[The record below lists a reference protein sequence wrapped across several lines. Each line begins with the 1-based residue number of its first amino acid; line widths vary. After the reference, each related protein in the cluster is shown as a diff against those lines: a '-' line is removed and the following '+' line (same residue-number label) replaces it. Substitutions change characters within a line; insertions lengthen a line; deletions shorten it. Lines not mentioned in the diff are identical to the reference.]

1 MSPRATTIAALSGPT
16 EPRTSLPS
24 ATVPVAGGLTAPG
37 DLATRPLT
45 PSPISRESRS
55 RGTDV
60 RLFGPFRLDVGEQR
74 LWRGDDELKLRRKPF
89 AILRFLTGN
98 PLRLATQE
106 EVVEAV
112 WGKIAMSESLLR
124 THMSE
129 VRRVLG
135 AHAI

>member
-1 MSPRATTIAALSGPT
+1 MIDQGSPSRQPIRVGIVRSMGR
-16 EPRTSLPS
+16 EPD
-24 ATVPVAGGLTAPG
+24 G
-37 DLATRPLT
+37 
-45 PSPISRESRS
+45 
-55 RGTDV
+55 RGTDL

-74 LWRGDDELKLRRKPF
+74 LWKGSEELKLRRKPF
-89 AILRFLTGN
+89 AILRFLTAN

-135 AHAI
+135 EGAIETVVGRGYRFLLGVEAEKPATSQPH